1 MEGEFST
8 GAREPI
14 PLLAPVDGVPPVI
27 VDTSEL
33 AAAAERLAAG
43 TGPVAFDAERASG
56 YRYSQRAYLVQI
68 RRRGSGSLLLD
79 PVALGDLAVVQE
91 AVGDAEWV
99 LHAASQ
105 DLPCLSE
112 LGLRPG
118 LLFDTELAGRLL
130 GYERVGLGMMVERV
144 LGYGLEK
151 GHSAADWSTR
161 PLPEPWLRYAALD
174 VELLVE
180 LRDALEAELIEQDK
194 IEFARQEFA
203 AIAAAPPREPRAE
216 PWRRT
221 SGIHRAR
228 TRRQLAAVRAMW
240 TARDRLA
247 QARDIAPGRVLPD
260 SAIMDA
266 VLNAPADA
274 AALTRLPVFSGPR
287 IRRTANTWLDALR
300 AAAALPDDKL
310 PAPAGPS
317 GDGLPPPN
325 RWAERD
331 PVAAARLARVRAGLA
346 AVAGTH
352 TMPVENLL
360 EPALSRRIAWS
371 PPTPLTDQAVR
382 DALAAGGARP
392 WQQDLCTSALLTAL
406 VDLPPDPAGDRPTRP
421 VGRSPH
427 RTGPRRG
434 TPGGVVT
441 AGTPGAV
448 TGGAGAGST
457 ARVTGGSGPDD
468 AATAEAGTDAGGPEA
483 ATSRGASAAG
493 SGGNAVGSN
502 VGERTRT
509 RGGRGGRGAGRSGRA
524 AAGSGERG
532 AAAGPAASSAA
543 GPAASS
549 AGGSGGPEP
558 GTRETGTA

>member
-1 MEGEFST
+1 MEGEPST

-14 PLLAPVDGVPPVI
+14 PLLTPVDGVPPVI
-27 VDTSEL
+27 VDPGEL

-79 PVALGDLAVVQE
+79 PVALGGLEVVQT
-91 AVGDAEWV
+91 AVGDVEWV
-99 LHAASQ
+99 LHAANQ
-105 DLPCLSE
+105 DLPCLGE
-112 LGLRPG
+112 LGLRPSR
-118 LLFDTELAGRLL
+118 LFDTELAGRLL

-203 AIAAAPPREPRAE
+203 AIVAAPPREPRAE

-240 TARDRLA
+240 SARDRLA
-247 QARDIAPGRVLPD
+247 QARDVAPGRVLPD

-266 VLNAPADA
+266 VLHAPTDA
-274 AALTRLPVFSGPR
+274 AALIRLPVFSGPR

-300 AAAALPDDKL
+300 AAAALPDDEL

-331 PVAAARLARVRAGLA
+331 PVAAARLTRVRAGLS
-346 AVAGTH
+346 AVATAR

-360 EPALSRRIAWS
+360 EPALSRRLAWS
-371 PPTPLTDQAVR
+371 PPSPLTEQGLR
-382 DALAAGGARP
+382 DALDAGGARA
-392 WQQDLCTSALLTAL
+392 WQRDLTAPALLVAL
-406 VDLPPDPAGDRPTRP
+406 VDPPPDPAGERPARP
-421 VGRSPH
+421 VNRAPK
-427 RTGPRRG
+427 R
-434 TPGGVVT
+434 PGGARRSDAGQGRAGGAGS
-441 AGTPGAV
+441 AGTDEA
-448 TGGAGAGST
+448 GGAGAAGG
-457 ARVTGGSGPDD
+457 AHMGGADTGG
-468 AATAEAGTDAGGPEA
+468 A
-483 ATSRGASAAG
+483 
-493 SGGNAVGSN
+493 AVGGTG
-502 VGERTRT
+502 VGAAGERTRS
-509 RGGRGGRGAGRSGRA
+509 RGGRGGRGGSRA
-524 AAGSGERG
+524 SRGAVGAGERG
-532 AAAGPAASSAA
+532 SAGPAASSSTG
-543 GPAASS
+543 GPAGTEPAS
-549 AGGSGGPEP
+549 
-558 GTRETGTA
+558 RDTGA